1 MIKRTK
7 RNRKYKLTTLLVL
20 LVAVSVLLV
29 AIIQS
34 ITSYQSEKEVLT
46 DATLASNYS
55 KAAKIGRAADSLFQ
69 SMSASLRTTADYLTA
84 SGSIA
89 DEEVQD
95 RIELVRT
102 ASGYFN
108 SMTWI
113 DETGLIR
120 AISPISVGLK
130 GKQGSATALE
140 AIQAKET
147 FISAPYVGATGRHLI
162 LITEP
167 FYEKNG
173 RYRGIIGGTIYLHD
187 ENVLSAFLVEKGR
200 DPNGSY
206 YYVTSPD
213 GTLLFHPDDDRI
225 GDNAGANP
233 IIQLLMAGESGTGR
247 VTNTQGVAM
256 LAAYS
261 YVGETGW
268 GVVQQTPMQS
278 VNKQLQDHVRKNLLY
293 LVLPFMAVLFISIVF
308 ARKLAEPV
316 KNLANLV
323 SELTAGKLQSIPPM
337 KPHWNEETDVLMR
350 TVAIAF
356 DRVHEKN
363 EWLVKEAST
372 DALTGLA
379 NRRTM
384 TEQMGTWSAESRI
397 FTIMIMD
404 IDHFKKVNDTYG
416 HQTGDEVLKFLAD
429 HVRSCVRPGD
439 RCFRYGGEEF
449 VVLMPNTAV
458 AEALVV
464 AESIRET
471 ISERVSPTGE
481 PITLSLGL
489 AEYPAHSASAE
500 EAFGYADEALYRAKA
515 GGRNRVSIY
524 A

>member
-1 MIKRTK
+1 MIIRTAGKRK
-7 RNRKYKLTTLLVL
+7 FKLMTLLVM
-20 LVAVSVLLV
+20 LVTASVLLIS
-29 AIIQS
+29 AIHLL
-34 ITSYQSEKEVLT
+34 TSYQSEKAVLM

-55 KAAKIGRAADSLFQ
+55 KAKKIGEGADSLFL
-69 SMSASLRTTADYLTA
+69 SMRSSLRTTADYLTA
-84 SGSIA
+84 IGSIT

-113 DETGLIR
+113 DETGLVR

-140 AIQAKET
+140 AIQAKAT
-147 FISAPYVGATGRHLI
+147 FISAPYVGPTGRHLI

-167 FYEKNG
+167 FYENNG
-173 RYRGIIGGTIYLHD
+173 RYRGIIGGTIYLQE
-187 ENVLSAFLVEKGR
+187 ENVLNAFLAEKGR

-206 YYVTSPD
+206 YYVTGPD
-213 GTLLFHPDDDRI
+213 GTLLYHPDDDRI
-225 GDNAGANP
+225 GDNASTNP
-233 IIQLLMAGESGTGR
+233 IIQRLMAGESGTGR
-247 VTNTQGVAM
+247 VTNTQGVDM

-261 YVGETGW
+261 YLRETGW
-268 GVVQQTPMQS
+268 GIVQQTPMRS
-278 VNKQLQDHVRKNLLY
+278 VKQQLMDHVRKNLLY
-293 LVLPFMAVLFISIVF
+293 LVLPFVAVLLISIIF
-308 ARKLAEPV
+308 ARKLAAPV
-316 KNLANLV
+316 KNLADLV
-323 SELTAGKLQSIPPM
+323 SEMTAGKLESLPPM
-337 KPHWNEETDVLMR
+337 KPHWNKETDVLMT
-350 TVAIAF
+350 TVAMAF
-356 DRVHEKN
+356 DRVHEQN

-384 TEQMGTWSAESRI
+384 TEMMGTWSAESRM

-404 IDHFKKVNDTYG
+404 IDHFKKVNDMYG
-416 HQTGDEVLKFLAD
+416 HQTGDEVLKYLAD
-429 HVRSCVRPGD
+429 HVRSFVRPGD

-458 AEALVV
+458 AEALQV
-464 AESIRET
+464 AESMRET
-471 ISERVSPTGE
+471 ISQRISPTGE